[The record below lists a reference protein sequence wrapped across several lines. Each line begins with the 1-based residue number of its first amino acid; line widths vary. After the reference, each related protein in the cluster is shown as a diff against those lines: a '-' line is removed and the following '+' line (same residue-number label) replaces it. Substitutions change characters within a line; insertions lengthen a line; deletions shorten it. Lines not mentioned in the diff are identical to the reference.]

1 MQKQKKL
8 IAIIIPFLDK
18 KHGTEKCI
26 AEQIERLSEYYEF
39 HIYSNKVED
48 IKGISIYKKNYH
60 SQIYWHKIP
69 IIKGPHLLK
78 YIWWFIANHIWRL
91 KDYLLHNLKYDI
103 KYSSGVDCLDA
114 DLIVVH
120 HIFIEFYKC
129 VRKDLRL
136 SNYPIKSW
144 PLIIH
149 RHLYYILIIIFEYLI
164 YKRKKVILGAISSK
178 VANLLYKYYKKK
190 AFVVYPGV
198 DFINLST
205 KERENRYKLLRE
217 KYNIKP
223 SEFVILLIGN
233 DWCVKGLIHLL
244 RALDLLKN
252 LPLHLLIRGDD
263 DKTLYIKL
271 IKDLNISHKITFLEP
286 IPNII
291 DLYLAADLYVS
302 PSLYDSFALPP
313 AEAMACGLPVIVS
326 SKAGVSEIIDD
337 NISGII
343 LNDPSNYKELAEK
356 IALLYKNS
364 ILKAELSQNAI
375 EKIRK
380 YTWEKNAQIMKNI
393 IDSILFNN

>member
-1 MQKQKKL
+1 
-8 IAIIIPFLDK
+8 
-18 KHGTEKCI
+18 
-26 AEQIERLSEYYEF
+26 
-39 HIYSNKVED
+39 
-48 IKGISIYKKNYH
+48 
-60 SQIYWHKIP
+60 
-69 IIKGPHLLK
+69 
-78 YIWWFIANHIWRL
+78 
-91 KDYLLHNLKYDI
+91 
-103 KYSSGVDCLDA
+103 
-114 DLIVVH
+114 
-120 HIFIEFYKC
+120 
-129 VRKDLRL
+129 
-136 SNYPIKSW
+136 
-144 PLIIH
+144 
-149 RHLYYILIIIFEYLI
+149 
-164 YKRKKVILGAISSK
+164 
-178 VANLLYKYYKKK
+178 
-190 AFVVYPGV
+190 
-198 DFINLST
+198 
-205 KERENRYKLLRE
+205 
-217 KYNIKP
+217 
-223 SEFVILLIGN
+223 LLIGN